1 MKFVLLIIIV
11 FICAYIGYGLSNY
24 YNKRVNFFKDLKLL
38 FEKIKLEI
46 NFSHLKLISIL
57 NSFSTTSKEVDYL
70 KKNFKKC
77 LQENLNFNEEN
88 LFYNIKI
95 LSNDE
100 KQLLILFLTS
110 LNILISFVNCNIFFR
125 EMSTPKHSFLLTF
138 ITTNDVKQNR
148 KRECGNVIVVGH
160 PNINVSSL
168 NSWNL

>member
-110 LNILISFVNCNIFFR
+110 LGKFDVFNQSKQLENQEKELELLRKNAEDEAKKYGPLYLKLGVILGLAIALIF
-125 EMSTPKHSFLLTF
+125 L
-138 ITTNDVKQNR
+138 
-148 KRECGNVIVVGH
+148 
-160 PNINVSSL
+160 
-168 NSWNL
+168 

>member
-88 LFYNIKI
+88 LFCNIKI

-110 LNILISFVNCNIFFR
+110 LGKFDVFNQSKQLENQEKELELLRKNAEDEAKKYGPLYLKLGVILGLAIALIF
-125 EMSTPKHSFLLTF
+125 L
-138 ITTNDVKQNR
+138 
-148 KRECGNVIVVGH
+148 
-160 PNINVSSL
+160 
-168 NSWNL
+168 